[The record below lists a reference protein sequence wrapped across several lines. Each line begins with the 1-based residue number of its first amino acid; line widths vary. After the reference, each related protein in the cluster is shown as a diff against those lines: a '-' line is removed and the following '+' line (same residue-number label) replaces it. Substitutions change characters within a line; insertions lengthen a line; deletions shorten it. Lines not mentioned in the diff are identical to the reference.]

1 MRALVQRVLH
11 ASVSVHDEVVG
22 AIERGLLVFAGF
34 GHDDGAREIE
44 WMARRITG
52 LRVFDDPAGKMN
64 MAVNDI
70 GGAVLAV
77 PQFTL
82 YGDCRRGRRP
92 DFIAAAPPERAA
104 QLFDQF
110 CAVLTACGARLA
122 TGAFREHMQVSLT
135 NDGPVTLWLE
145 CAPPVAV

>member
-11 ASVSVHDEVVG
+11 ASVAVRDDVVG

-34 GHDDGAREIE
+34 GHADGARDLA
-44 WMARRITG
+44 WMAQRIAG

-64 MAVNDI
+64 LALDDI

-82 YGDCRRGRRP
+82 
-92 DFIAAAPPERAA
+92 A
-104 QLFDQF
+104 
-110 CAVLTACGARLA
+110 
-122 TGAFREHMQVSLT
+122 

-145 CAPPVAV
+145 SPPPAGV

>member
-11 ASVSVHDEVVG
+11 ASVSVRAEVVG

-34 GHDDGAREIE
+34 GHDDGARELD
-44 WMARRITG
+44 WMAQRIAG
-52 LRVFDDPAGKMN
+52 LRVFNDPADKMN
-64 MAVNDI
+64 LAVNDV

-104 QLFDQF
+104 QLFEQF
-110 CAVLTACGARLA
+110 CAALTTGGVRLA

-145 CAPPVAV
+145 CAPLAVV